1 MSGVEFLA
9 WWGAIVSTL
18 VLGWDIYKWKT
29 TGAKLTITASANM
42 ESYNIPEYEGKTL
55 VTANVSN
62 VGDRPTTITTVALVL
77 YKSKF
82 HKFFNK
88 SSKVFVLPLPSSAQ
102 PLPFVINPGEIWTG
116 IGEQDEDIQAM
127 SAEGVLVWQIFH
139 SQSRKPASVAIE
151 IL

>member
-9 WWGAIVSTL
+9 WWGATVSTL

-29 TGAKLTITASANM
+29 TGAKLIVTASANM

-62 VGDRPTTITTVALVL
+62 VGDQPTTITMVAMVF

-88 SSKVFVLPLPSSAQ
+88 SGKAFVLPHPSTAQ

-116 IGEQDEDIQAM
+116 IGEQDEDIQTM
-127 SAEGVLVWQIFH
+127 STKGVLAWQISH
-139 SQSRKPASVAIE
+139 SQSKKPVSVIIE
-151 IL
+151 ML